1 MGNCYWGKGCLMYA
15 CLDSTDKVDR
25 VNKVGIE
32 MGVRNYLGN

>member
-1 MGNCYWGKGCLMYA
+1 MRANLG
-15 CLDSTDKVDR
+15 STDKVDR